1 MRSLVRIS
9 AILSPLLLVWVWWSF
24 VRAPSSNGPKLD
36 ATYTNAAEA
45 NANDFHVSFRYPKE
59 WTLQVIPHDPTDVAV
74 FLMPPEGRVM
84 GTAITFIAT
93 RDAKLIAM
101 PKPIVP
107 PGATVHSKGDSS
119 LAGSLAIVA
128 EASVIA
134 PNGMYSRNRSWQ
146 TTVEGR
152 HVACSGTVSGLPANS
167 ADVDRRFEQY
177 RATFEAVAASVRIKG
192 R

>member
-1 MRSLVRIS
+1 MRSLLRTS
-9 AILSPLLLVWVWWSF
+9 AFVFLLLLAWAAWSHF
-24 VRAPSSNGPKLD
+24 KGPASNGPELD

-45 NANDFHVSFRYPKE
+45 NASDFHVSFRYPKE
-59 WTLQVIPHDPTDVAV
+59 WTLQVIPHEPTDVAV

-93 RDAKLIAM
+93 HDTKLMAM
-101 PKPIVP
+101 PKPIIP
-107 PGATVHSKGDSS
+107 PGATVHFKGDSS
-119 LAGSLAIVA
+119 LAGSFATIA

-146 TTVEGR
+146 TTVQGR

-167 ADVDRRFEQY
+167 ADVDRRFEEY
-177 RATFEAVAASVRIKG
+177 RATFEAVAASLRVEG